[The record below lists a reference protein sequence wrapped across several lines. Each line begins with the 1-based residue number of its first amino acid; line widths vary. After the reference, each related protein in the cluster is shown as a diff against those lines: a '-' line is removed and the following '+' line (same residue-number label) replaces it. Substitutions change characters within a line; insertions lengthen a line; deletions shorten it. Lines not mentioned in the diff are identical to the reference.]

1 MLNKKLIAIA
11 SLIEPEDIV
20 IDIGCDH
27 AYLAI
32 YLKKEKLCKEVYAS
46 DISENVIKIA
56 IENIKKKNTT
66 QLKRWN

>member
-27 AYLAI
+27 AYLPI
-32 YLKKEKLCKEVYAS
+32 
-46 DISENVIKIA
+46 
-56 IENIKKKNTT
+56 
-66 QLKRWN
+66 